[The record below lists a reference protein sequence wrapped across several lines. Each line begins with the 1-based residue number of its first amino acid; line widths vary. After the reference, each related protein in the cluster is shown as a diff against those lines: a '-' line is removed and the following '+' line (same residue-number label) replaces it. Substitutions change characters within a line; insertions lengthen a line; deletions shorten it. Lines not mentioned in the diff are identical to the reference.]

1 MRAIVY
7 EKLGGPE
14 VLRVAEIEEPHAGP
28 GEVRVAVR
36 ATAVNPADVWARLG
50 FLEEY
55 SKTHFPAMPGFE
67 IAGVVDELGK
77 GVTEFALGGEVVGL
91 SKSGANKVPIAGG
104 YAQYVLAGTDT
115 VALKPANVSW
125 EQAAAIPV
133 GAETAQ
139 RALNLLNLKR
149 GETLLVHGAAGGV
162 GNMAVQLAVAMGVI
176 VIGTASARNHD
187 YVRSLGAIPVTY
199 GEGLVARVREAAPR
213 GIDAVY
219 EAAGRGALPDSIELR
234 GGKERI
240 VTTTDPAGSQ
250 QLGVTM
256 SFGGFR
262 PAEEVRA
269 DLVKQLRMVAGGK
282 LKVTVQTLALAD
294 AAKAHQISEAGH
306 VRGKLVLIP

>member
-7 EKLGGPE
+7 EELGGPG

-28 GEVRVAVR
+28 GEVRIAVR

-55 SKTHFPAMPGFE
+55 SKTSFPAVPGFE
-67 IAGVVDELGK
+67 VAGVVDELGD
-77 GVTEFALGGEVVGL
+77 GVAEFAVGDEVVGL

-104 YAQYVLAGTDT
+104 YAQYVLAGADT

-139 RALNLLNLKR
+139 RALNLLHLKQ

-162 GNMAVQLAVAMGVI
+162 GNMAVQLAVAMGVT
-176 VIGTASARNHD
+176 VIGTASAQNHD

-199 GEGLVARVREAAPR
+199 GDGLVGRVREAAPQ

-234 GGKERI
+234 GDTERI
-240 VTTTDPAGSQ
+240 VTTTDPVGSQ
-250 QLGVTM
+250 QLRVQM
-256 SFGGFR
+256 SFGGHR

-269 DLVKQLRMVAGGK
+269 DLVKQLQMVIDGK
-282 LKVTVQTLALAD
+282 LKVAVETLALAD
-294 AAKAHQISEAGH
+294 AAKAHEISEAGH